1 MAGGKSKSHNQA
13 FGKWG
18 EAKAADY
25 LKDKGYI
32 ILEMNY
38 RTPYGEIDLIALDQQ
53 TVVFVEVKTRRTQTF
68 GFPEDSVNSAKRTH
82 MVNSAQVYMQTVGEM
97 DWRIDVIAVS
107 IRETNQPPEI
117 IHFENAIYD

>member
-32 ILEMNY
+32 ILDMNY
-38 RTPYGEIDLIALDQQ
+38 RTAYGEIDLIALDQQ

-68 GFPEDSVNSAKRTH
+68 GFPEDSVTASKRTH
-82 MVNSAQVYMQTVGEM
+82 IVHSAQSYMQSMGDM
-97 DWRIDVIAVS
+97 DWRIDVIAIS
-107 IRETNQPPEI
+107 LIGEEQILEI
-117 IHFENAIYD
+117 THFENAINE

>member
-1 MAGGKSKSHNQA
+1 MSGGKPTSHNQA

-32 ILEMNY
+32 ILEKNY

-53 TVVFVEVKTRRTQTF
+53 TVVFVEVKTRRTHTF
-68 GFPEDSVNSAKRTH
+68 GFPEDSVTESKRAH
-82 MVNSAQVYMQTVGEM
+82 IIHSAQAYMENMGNL
-97 DWRIDVIAVS
+97 DWRIDVIAIS
-107 IRETNQPPEI
+107 LIGQGQPLEI
-117 IHFENAIYD
+117 THFENAINE